1 MSWGAEGW
9 TAGLWPAA
17 IDKWL
22 TAPVHHGH
30 QVQAAPPCSACSQA
44 LRPLH
49 NPQRALKTNPNPP
62 TSAAKVARGT
72 ADLRRRPWNTNCE
85 ESNKMIMQ
93 LLWQPKGKTFEDPQS
108 AKTAHHRA
116 PHRQE
121 PCRAEQVFLLGRIR
135 ASAGFASL
143 TRWSSRRA
151 SRRATGW
158 RSWPCWGGPVS
169 TSTSTESTWPAW
181 LRFTRYLVQR
191 NFVNNRMD
199 YSPLFVFD
207 LHFSICLRVSCVTTI
222 EMRVFVWGKH

>member
-1 MSWGAEGW
+1 MQSEQLLPCPEGQKGGRLVFGRPPSIS
-9 TAGLWPAA
+9 GL
-17 IDKWL
+17 L
-22 TAPVHHGH
+22 
-30 QVQAAPPCSACSQA
+30 PPCTTGTRSRQPRLAALA

-72 ADLRRRPWNTNCE
+72 ADLRRRPSNTNCE
-85 ESNKMIMQ
+85 EGDKMIMQ
-93 LLWQPKGKTFEDPQS
+93 PLWQPKGKTFEDPQS
-108 AKTAHHRA
+108 AKAAHHRA

-135 ASAGFASL
+135 ASAGFASP

-169 TSTSTESTWPAW
+169 TSTSTESIWPAW

-191 NFVNNRMD
+191 NFDNSQMD
-199 YSPLFVFD
+199 YSPLFEFE
-207 LHFSICLRVSCVTTI
+207 LHFFHLA
-222 EMRVFVWGKH
+222 